1 MQTKYSI
8 AFMRVIF
15 MGFQSLLLVTI
26 MFLVKLLQNKDI
38 RNKNI
43 FIFIL
48 IFQISNI
55 SSLTFEK
62 DFISLKNDKT
72 KNMQKKITTYKK

>member
-55 SSLTFEK
+55 SSLTIEK
-62 DFISLKNDKT
+62 DFISLKNVKT